1 MNNYIEKLEFKNILN
16 SISSSCTFFLS
27 KKSALNI
34 SPSKDLVEINL
45 MQTATNDAKKIID
58 QGDDFSFSA
67 IHESDI
73 FTKEV
78 LDNEIINI
86 DDIYQLNIFLK
97 ECKKIKNLFISLKK
111 SNSLIKY
118 ADEIHELDDL
128 IEIIDLSINDNVEIK
143 SSASQRLKKL
153 RKKSLSSYESLNKEL
168 SKILK
173 NKNYSNYFQSDSIR
187 YISGRS
193 ALELKSEYKNKFKGI
208 LHGSSSSNNTSYI
221 EPLSTIDLCN
231 QWNDYQ
237 NQIRDEEIK
246 ILKEISN
253 SIFDLQINIKQNID
267 IAATIDLIFAK
278 AKYSKLINGSI
289 NLKEKGEG
297 NLKLINCK
305 HPLLGSNAVP
315 IDIEIN
321 NKETS
326 VIISGPNAG
335 GKTVALKTVG
345 IISLMSQSG
354 ILLPCSPDSKIPV
367 FKDFYVHIGDEQ
379 DIDKSES
386 SFSSHISNIIFTL
399 DNCKKDSL
407 VLIDEIVSSTD
418 PDEGLALA
426 CAIIDYLSNKKCKT
440 IITTHIKGLVE
451 YGSRKDWCKSY
462 SVYFDL
468 NNNIP
473 TYKLNEGLESNSFAI
488 ETSKNLGLPEEIIV
502 NAKKNLSND
511 YLKYK
516 SLINELNIQ
525 RENLNKIRIDLNKKE
540 SLFINKENILR
551 EKIKKLDSD
560 KQKIL
565 DQYLFEQKKELQ
577 KFKKEIKTIKQST
590 KTSKEIKE
598 AKKKIKKI
606 ETNFKSNETN
616 VKEYEYKV
624 GDFMQIEDISKIAKL
639 IQIKSKTKGL
649 FQIGSSILELPFSK
663 VLSVVENYND
673 QGVSSFK
680 TDMETSNYELDLRG
694 FSVIE
699 VKDILEKFLD
709 NSILNNEKS
718 CQIYHGI
725 GSRSIENEVHRIL
738 KETNFVAKFSIHNE
752 RKGVTVVSFK

>member
-27 KKSALNI
+27 KKLALNI
-34 SPSKDLVEINL
+34 SPSKDLDEINF
-45 MQTATNDAKKIID
+45 MQNLTNDAKKVLE
-58 QGDDFSFSA
+58 QGDNFSFSA
-67 IHESDI
+67 INESDI

-78 LDNEIINI
+78 LDNEILKIN
-86 DDIYQLNIFLK
+86 DIYQLNIFLK
-97 ECKKIKNLFISLKK
+97 ECKKIKKLFKSLKK

-118 ADEIHELDDL
+118 VDEIHELNDL
-128 IEIIDLSINDNVEIK
+128 IEIIDLSINENIEIK
-143 SSASQRLKKL
+143 SSASQKLKKL
-153 RKKSLSSYESLNKEL
+153 RKKSLNSYESLNKEL
-168 SKILK
+168 NKILK

-187 YISGRS
+187 YISGRL

-208 LHGSSSSNNTSYI
+208 LHGSSSSYSTSYI
-221 EPLSTIDLCN
+221 EPLSTIDICN

-237 NQIRDEEIK
+237 NQIREEEVK

-253 SIFDLQINIKQNID
+253 SIFDLQNSIKQNID
-267 IAATIDLIFAK
+267 TSTNIDLIFAK
-278 AKYSKLINGSI
+278 AKYSKSINGSI
-289 NLKEKGEG
+289 NLKEKGE
-297 NLKLINCK
+297 NILKLINCR
-305 HPLLGSNAVP
+305 HPLLGNNAVP
-315 IDIEIN
+315 IDIEID
-321 NKETS
+321 NKKTS
-326 VIISGPNAG
+326 IIISGPNAG

-367 FKDFYVHIGDEQ
+367 FKDYYVHIGDEQ

-399 DNCKKDSL
+399 DNCKKDSII
-407 VLIDEIVSSTD
+407 LIDEIVSSTD

-426 CAIIDYLSNKKCKT
+426 CAIIDYLNNKKCKT

-451 YGSRKDWCKSY
+451 YGSRKDWCENY
-462 SVYFDL
+462 SVNFDL
-468 NNNIP
+468 TNNIP
-473 TYKLNEGLESNSFAI
+473 TYKLNEGIESNSFAI
-488 ETSKNLGLPEEIIV
+488 ETSKNLGLPEEIIS
-502 NAKKNLSND
+502 NAKKNLSDD

-516 SLINELNIQ
+516 SLINELNVQ
-525 RENLNKIRIDLNKKE
+525 RKDLDKIRIDLNKKE
-540 SLFINKENILR
+540 SLFVKKENILQ

-560 KQKIL
+560 KQDIL
-565 DQYLFEQKKELQ
+565 GQYLFEQKKELE
-577 KFKKEIKTIKQST
+577 KFKKEIKTIKQSV
-590 KTSKEIKE
+590 KTSNEIKE

-606 ETNFKSNETN
+606 ETNFKFNETN

-649 FQIGSSILELPFSK
+649 FQIGSSIMELPLSK
-663 VLSVVENYND
+663 VVSVVENYND
-673 QGVSSFK
+673 KGVSSFK
-680 TDMETSNYELDLRG
+680 TDMDTSNYELDLRG

-709 NSILNNEKS
+709 NSLLNNEKS

-738 KETNFVAKFSIHNE
+738 KGTKFVAKFTTHNE

>member
-27 KKSALNI
+27 KKLALNI
-34 SPSKDLVEINL
+34 SPSKDLDEINF
-45 MQTATNDAKKIID
+45 MQNLTNDAKKVLE
-58 QGDDFSFSA
+58 QGDNFSFSA
-67 IHESDI
+67 INESDI

-78 LDNEIINI
+78 LDNEILKIN
-86 DDIYQLNIFLK
+86 DIYQLNIFLK
-97 ECKKIKNLFISLKK
+97 ECKKIKNLFKSLKK

-118 ADEIHELDDL
+118 IDEIHELNDL
-128 IEIIDLSINDNVEIK
+128 IEIIDLSINENIEIK
-143 SSASQRLKKL
+143 SSASQKLKKL
-153 RKKSLSSYESLNKEL
+153 RKKSLNSYESLNKEL
-168 SKILK
+168 NKILK

-187 YISGRS
+187 YISGRL

-208 LHGSSSSNNTSYI
+208 LHGSSSSYSTSYI
-221 EPLSTIDLCN
+221 EPLSTIDICN

-237 NQIRDEEIK
+237 NQIREEEVK

-253 SIFDLQINIKQNID
+253 SIFDLQNSIKQNID
-267 IAATIDLIFAK
+267 TSTNIDLIFAK
-278 AKYSKLINGSI
+278 AKYSKSINGSI
-289 NLKEKGEG
+289 NLKEKGE
-297 NLKLINCK
+297 NILKLINCR
-305 HPLLGSNAVP
+305 HPLLGNNAVP
-315 IDIEIN
+315 IDIEITD
-321 NKETS
+321 KKTS
-326 VIISGPNAG
+326 IIISGPNAG

-367 FKDFYVHIGDEQ
+367 FKDYYVHIGDEQ

-399 DNCKKDSL
+399 DNCKKDSII
-407 VLIDEIVSSTD
+407 LIDEIVSSTD

-426 CAIIDYLSNKKCKT
+426 CAIIDYLNNKKCKT

-451 YGSRKDWCKSY
+451 YGSRKDWCENY
-462 SVYFDL
+462 SVNFDL
-468 NNNIP
+468 TNNIP
-473 TYKLNEGLESNSFAI
+473 TYKLNEGIESNSFAI
-488 ETSKNLGLPEEIIV
+488 ETSKNLGLPEEIIS
-502 NAKKNLSND
+502 NAKKNLSDD

-516 SLINELNIQ
+516 SLINELNVQ
-525 RENLNKIRIDLNKKE
+525 RKDLGKIRIDLNKKE
-540 SLFINKENILR
+540 SLFVKKENILQ

-560 KQKIL
+560 KQDIL
-565 DQYLFEQKKELQ
+565 GQYLFEQKKELE
-577 KFKKEIKTIKQST
+577 KFKKEIKTIKQSV
-590 KTSKEIKE
+590 KTSNEIKE

-606 ETNFKSNETN
+606 ETNFKFNETN

-649 FQIGSSILELPFSK
+649 FQIGSSIMELPLSK
-663 VLSVVENYND
+663 VVSVVENYND
-673 QGVSSFK
+673 KGVSSFK
-680 TDMETSNYELDLRG
+680 TDMDTSNYELDLRG

-709 NSILNNEKS
+709 NSLLNNEKS

-738 KETNFVAKFSIHNE
+738 KDTKFVEKFSTHNE